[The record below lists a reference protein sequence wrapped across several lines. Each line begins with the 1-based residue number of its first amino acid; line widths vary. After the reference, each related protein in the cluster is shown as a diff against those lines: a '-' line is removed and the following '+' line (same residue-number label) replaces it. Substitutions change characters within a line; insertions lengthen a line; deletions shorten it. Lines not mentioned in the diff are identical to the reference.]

1 MLFMP
6 NLYNLCVFL
15 MLHVLRKAKKNIIMS
30 HCQHPDKKIWCAT
43 DTSAGIILCLM
54 RVSLKWVQ
62 FKRNK
67 TKVISELWH
76 FMRVNIK
83 WDESVSK
90 RAQQG
95 KVFSESTLRTQR
107 GKYIREE
114 WSWSWRQE
122 TTDQDSSQGILNHC
136 IENIWQ
142 GWQGLKRYFDDCIK

>member
-1 MLFMP
+1 MP

-15 MLHVLRKAKKNIIMS
+15 MLRVLKKAKKNIILS
-30 HCQHPDKKIWCAT
+30 HCQHPDEKIWCAT

-54 RVSLKWVQ
+54 RVSSKWVQ

-83 WDESVSK
+83 WDESLSK
-90 RAQQG
+90 RTQQG
-95 KVFSESTLRTQR
+95 NVFSECTLRTQR
-107 GKYIREE
+107 GKYFREE
-114 WSWSWRQE
+114 WSWSSRQE
-122 TTDQDSSQGILNHC
+122 TTDQDSTQGILNHC

-142 GWQGLKRYFDDCIK
+142 GWQGLKRCVDDCRK